1 MPRVCLHQRG
11 DHGWGAFEPLGS
23 GTAVVTSVRIGFGEA
38 VGDSRTGAEM
48 IRRFA
53 ARSCV
58 LGLFL
63 AAIVAGC
70 AGDGDG
76 SARRPPASAGGSP
89 PAVGAPLGPGVGVA
103 DALGL
108 GIDGPVLVN
117 GYIVATTTGVRLC
130 TTLGESTPPEC
141 AGPEIEVRGLPDGG
155 LERLVTA
162 RRGGT
167 RWSAASVQVLGVVR
181 NGRLV
186 VEPGTTG

>member
-1 MPRVCLHQRG
+1 V
-11 DHGWGAFEPLGS
+11 
-23 GTAVVTSVRIGFGEA
+23 
-38 VGDSRTGAEM
+38 

-53 ARSCV
+53 ASSCV

-63 AAIVAGC
+63 AAIAAGC
-70 AGDGDG
+70 TGDGDG
-76 SARRPPASAGGSP
+76 SARRSSATAGGHP

-103 DALGL
+103 DALGS

-117 GYIVATTTGVRLC
+117 GYLVATTTGVRLC
-130 TTLGESTPPEC
+130 TSLGESTPPEC
-141 AGPEIEVRGLPDGG
+141 AGPEIEVRGLADGE

-167 RWSAASVQVLGVVR
+167 RWSVASVQVLGVVR
-181 NGRLV
+181 NGQLV